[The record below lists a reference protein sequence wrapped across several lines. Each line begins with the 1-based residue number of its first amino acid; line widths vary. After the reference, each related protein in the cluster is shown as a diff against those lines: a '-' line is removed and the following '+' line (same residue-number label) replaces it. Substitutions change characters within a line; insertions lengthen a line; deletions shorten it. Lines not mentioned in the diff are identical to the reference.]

1 MTGARQRSRRWRG
14 HDPLSM
20 RRYSR
25 PLLAVVVA
33 ALAVVA
39 IPGAPATAASRDGWV
54 RLAHMSPDTAA
65 VNITL
70 SSLSGDVTLFRLQ
83 NVGYGAVSKYMR
95 LPQGTYALAMVPA
108 GENDPDATPVVSGSV
123 EISAGKAETLAAIGK
138 NADLKTTVFTDDL
151 DEVAGGDS
159 RVRIVQAYVTH
170 DAVDAKAGSR
180 SIADGAGFGDV
191 SKYATVPAGSN
202 SIELSA
208 GSDTKTVSQDF
219 PAGSSHTL
227 FVIDDAKGDLTVSP
241 ALDSAAATET
251 PVGSLAAGGGGLADQ
266 DSQLA
271 LLLATLAAVGGA
283 ATLGVMARRRRGV
296 DAS

>member
-1 MTGARQRSRRWRG
+1 TRS
-14 HDPLSM
+14 
-20 RRYSR
+20 
-25 PLLAVVVA
+25 LLAVAVA
-33 ALAVVA
+33 ALALAAV
-39 IPGAPATAASRDGWV
+39 PGAPATAASRDGWV

-108 GENDPDATPVVSGSV
+108 GKNDPDATPVVSGQV

-159 RVRIVQAYVTH
+159 RVRIVQASVTH
-170 DAVDAKAGSR
+170 DSVDATAGSTD
-180 SIADGAGFGDV
+180 IASSASFGDV
-191 SKYATVPAGSN
+191 SKYATVSAGSN
-202 SIELSA
+202 SIKLSA
-208 GSDTKTVSQDF
+208 GSDTKTLSEDF
-219 PAGSSHTL
+219 SAGSSHTL

-251 PVGSLAAGGGGLADQ
+251 PVGSLAAGGGGLADG
-266 DSQLA
+266 DTQLA
-271 LLLATLAAVGGA
+271 LLLAGAAALGGA
-283 ATLGVMARRRRGV
+283 VALGAMARRRDGV
-296 DAS
+296 GASS